1 MRNLRERVEEKDKEK
16 KALEERSKS
25 LQKQLAN
32 SKVSRLQGS
41 SCVIHYSSLK
51 AVLIPFL
58 YLGIEFGARLFPL
71 SLHAS
76 IITLPPLSG
85 EGAGANGQHAAAA
98 AGGRIATEGEE
109 DTETERAVSET
120 WPGGI

>member
-1 MRNLRERVEEKDKEK
+1 MRNLRERVEEKDREK
-16 KALEERSKS
+16 KALEERTKS

-51 AVLIPFL
+51 AVLIPLL

-71 SLHAS
+71 FPCLNH
-76 IITLPPLSG
+76 LPATPL
-85 EGAGANGQHAAAA
+85 
-98 AGGRIATEGEE
+98 R
-109 DTETERAVSET
+109 
-120 WPGGI
+120 